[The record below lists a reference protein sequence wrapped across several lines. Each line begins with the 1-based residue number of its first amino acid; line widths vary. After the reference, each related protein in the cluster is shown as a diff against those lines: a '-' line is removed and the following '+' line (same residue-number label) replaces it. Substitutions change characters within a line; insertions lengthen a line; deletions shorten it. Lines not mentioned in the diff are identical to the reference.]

1 MKLNKLIAGLVF
13 TLSASTVM
21 AEEPNARTVT
31 EQFKNWRYACVEQG
45 ENSRCEIGQAA
56 VNDQG
61 QMVSQ
66 IIIGKNPEG
75 KGQVQIIAPLMMDL
89 KAGMQLQVDQQ
100 KLADLDYLFCNQGSC
115 VVAELLSKD
124 MLRAMKAGNDMQ
136 INIAAINGQTMTITY
151 SLSGFSAAYARLMDN

>member
-1 MKLNKLIAGLVF
+1 MKLNTWIAGLVF
-13 TLSASTVM
+13 ALGASSAL

-45 ENSRCEIGQAA
+45 QASRCEIGQAA
-56 VNDQG
+56 VNEQG

-89 KAGMQLQVDQQ
+89 KAGMQLHVDQQ
-100 KLADLDYLFCNQGSC
+100 QLADLEYLFCNQGSC
-115 VVAELLSKD
+115 VVAELLNND

-136 INIAAINGQTMTITY
+136 INIAAISGQTMTITY